1 MVHKNNLFCNMINIS
16 NDKYKEYE
24 LPKIIFKEEISRIKK
39 KSNKQYCNGCK
50 NKDADDIMKLSD
62 EPVGVNHILDKFIV

>member
-24 LPKIIFKEEISRIKK
+24 LPKIIFKEEISRI
-39 KSNKQYCNGCK
+39 
-50 NKDADDIMKLSD
+50 
-62 EPVGVNHILDKFIV
+62 